1 MIKYLDLHKVNQKYK
16 NKYKESFN
24 TFLDS
29 GWYINGVQVS
39 LFEKAFSNYCKVDY
53 CIGVGNGL
61 DALKLIFRAY
71 IEMGELTIGDEVIVP
86 SNTYIASILSI
97 SEVGLVP
104 VLVDADICTYNI
116 DVSLIQE
123 KITHKTKAILAVH
136 LYGQLADIKGINK
149 IAKHNKLLVF
159 EDAAQAHGAED
170 EQKNK
175 AGSLSDAAGF
185 SFYPGKNLGA
195 LGDGGA
201 VVTNNKKAASL
212 IRILANY
219 GSTKKYYNSL
229 KGMNSRLDELQAG
242 FLNIKLPYLDENNE
256 QRRKVAKRYLSEIK
270 NSKIKLPDYGGT
282 KNHVFHVFAVL
293 CSNRDDLQVYL
304 EKNEV
309 QSMIHYPVPPH
320 FQEAYKELKEQSHP
334 VSERIHKHE
343 LSLPIS
349 PVISMDEVTKI
360 INLIN
365 RY

>member
-16 NKYKESFN
+16 NKYQESFE

-29 GWYINGVQVS
+29 GLYINGSQVS
-39 LFEKAFSNYCKVDY
+39 LFEKAFSDYCNVGY
-53 CIGVGNGL
+53 CIGVANGL

-71 IEMGELTIGDEVIVP
+71 IEMGELAVGDEVIVP

-104 VLVDADICTYNI
+104 VLIDADINTYNI

-136 LYGQLADIKGINK
+136 LYGQLVNMVGVAG
-149 IAKHNKLLVF
+149 IAKQNRLLVF

-170 EQKNK
+170 EHKNK

-201 VVTNNKKAASL
+201 VVTKNKKVASL
-212 IRILANY
+212 IRVLANY

-256 QRRKVAKRYLSEIK
+256 YRRKVAKRYLSEIK
-270 NSKIKLPDYGGT
+270 NPKIKLPAYGGA

-293 CSNRDDLQVYL
+293 CNNRDDLQLYL
-304 EKNEV
+304 EENEV
-309 QSMIHYPVPPH
+309 QTMIHYPVPPH

-349 PVISMDEVTKI
+349 PVISMEEISKV
-360 INLIN
+360 INVVN
-365 RY
+365 RF